1 MGKMTGLLFLQWA
14 LLLLLFTAL
23 AITTFKRKKKKAV
36 FLVCCF
42 YTCVCRL
49 KAPWVPIDTIDCN
62 SSSGAV
68 SNCYNQPCQWSTDNR
83 TLRGAWTMS
92 LNPSCGYLKG
102 WGGCSSS
109 AHAPVTH
116 SRWPLRW
123 HLVGS
128 NMKGRMN
135 SISPGWALWFDMAA
149 QLGKGLPSATAVLC
163 TSSSSQGF
171 YGWRVC
177 LESLGTGALGGQ
189 SSVCCLPKEDTCLC
203 GWMSRYLLVL
213 NYVLQNTVLPLAAS

>member
-1 MGKMTGLLFLQWA
+1 M
-14 LLLLLFTAL
+14 
-23 AITTFKRKKKKAV
+23 
-36 FLVCCF
+36 CCF

-83 TLRGAWTMS
+83 TLRGARTMS
-92 LNPSCGYLKG
+92 FNPSCGYLKG

-123 HLVGS
+123 RLVGS

-135 SISPGWALWFDMAA
+135 SISPGWTLWFDMAA
-149 QLGKGLPSATAVLC
+149 QLGKGLPSAAAVLC

-189 SSVCCLPKEDTCLC
+189 SSVCCLPKEVLIRAVVD
-203 GWMSRYLLVL
+203 GYLLDVCTLLSLVTVVL
-213 NYVLQNTVLPLAAS
+213 ELSSVHIYTYTHIHIYIHTYL